1 MAADSTPPLPSF
13 GAASSPTLRYGATK
27 TLLHW
32 YAVAAAASVSL
43 LICSGGLVTS
53 HEAGMAVP
61 DWPNTFGYNLFLFPI
76 SRWVGGVF
84 FEHTHRLIAST
95 VGLLTVILCVALF
108 IIEERRWV
116 KVLGVIA
123 VAAVIV
129 QGILGGLRVTENNP
143 LLGLFHGCLAQSF
156 FALMAT
162 IALVTSRFWER
173 MERVRTSASE
183 RERTVTAAGQT
194 TSNQSLISNDPR
206 HPIGLASEAALHQ
219 SPITNHQLRLRS
231 HRLWVVIVTAMVFV
245 QLVLGASMRHSH
257 AGLSIP
263 DFPLNYGRLFPP
275 LDADSIAKIN
285 EVRGA
290 AAQPYTSVPL
300 ILLQY
305 VHRIWAVLIV
315 AGLLFTAV
323 RLLRNRFLPAFF
335 RRCGGAWILLVIIQF
350 CLGAWTVLSNKAAD
364 IATAH
369 VFCGALTLMLGVLLA
384 VGLSGML
391 HYNHKVL
398 SHSGLPRSIELGT
411 V

>member
-1 MAADSTPPLPSF
+1 MAADS
-13 GAASSPTLRYGATK
+13 SSPKLPDDAAGLKR
-27 TLLHW
+27 LLHW

-61 DWPNTFGYNLFLFPI
+61 DWPNSFGYNMFLFPI
-76 SRWVGGVF
+76 SHWVGGVL
-84 FEHTHRLIAST
+84 FEHTHRLIASG

-108 IIEERRWV
+108 LIEKRRWV
-116 KVLGVIA
+116 KTLGLIA

-129 QGILGGLRVTENNP
+129 QGILGGLRVTENSP
-143 LLGLFHGCLAQSF
+143 VLGLFHGCLAQSF

-173 MERVRTSASE
+173 LERARTSASV
-183 RERTVTAAGQT
+183 RERAGTVGAETADR
-194 TSNQSLISNDPR
+194 QSLV
-206 HPIGLASEAALHQ
+206 
-219 SPITNHQLRLRS
+219 TNHQSRFSSYR
-231 HRLWVVIVTAMVFV
+231 RWAVIVTAMVFV

-263 DFPLNYGRLFPP
+263 DFPLSYGHLFPP
-275 LDADSIAKIN
+275 LDAGSINKIN
-285 EVRGA
+285 EARGA
-290 AAQPYTSVPL
+290 AAQPYTSAGL

-305 VHRIWAVLIV
+305 VHRIWAALIV
-315 AGLLFTAV
+315 AALIFTAV
-323 RLLRNRFLPAFF
+323 RLLRNHFLPVFF
-335 RRCGGAWILLVIIQF
+335 RRCAGGWVLLVVVQF

-369 VFCGALTLMLGVLLA
+369 VFCGALTLVLGVLLA
-384 VGLSGML
+384 VGLSGLL
-391 HYNHKVL
+391 HYSHNGW

>member
-1 MAADSTPPLPSF
+1 MAAYSLP
-13 GAASSPTLRYGATK
+13 K
-27 TLLHW
+27 KLLHW
-32 YAVAAAASVSL
+32 YAVVAAASVSL

-61 DWPNTFGYNLFLFPI
+61 DWPNTFGYNMFLFPV

-95 VGLLTVILCVALF
+95 VGLLTVILCIALF
-108 IIEERRWV
+108 VIESRRWV
-116 KVLGVIA
+116 KTLGLIA

-129 QGILGGLRVTENNP
+129 QGILGGLRVTENNAA
-143 LLGLFHGCLAQSF
+143 LGLFHGCLAQSF

-173 MERVRTSASE
+173 LEAGTVRTE
-183 RERTVTAAGQT
+183 TA
-194 TSNQSLISNDPR
+194 NHLR
-206 HPIGLASEAALHQ
+206 HPVSLASSFAKASDFAKASSDKSEDKSEAALQ
-219 SPITNHQLRLRS
+219 KSPLNS
-231 HRLWVVIVTAMVFV
+231 HLSLLISCRRWVVAVTGMVFL

-263 DFPLNYGRLFPP
+263 DFPLNYGHLFPP
-275 LDADSIAKIN
+275 LDAASIDKIN
-285 EVRGA
+285 QARGA
-290 AAQPYTSVPL
+290 AAQPYTSAWL

-305 VHRIWAVLIV
+305 VHRLWAVLIV
-315 AGLLFTAV
+315 AGLVFTSV
-323 RLLRNRFLPAFF
+323 RLLRNRFLPLFF
-335 RRCGGAWILLVIIQF
+335 RRCASVWILLVFVQF

-364 IATAH
+364 VATAH

-384 VGLSGML
+384 VSLSGLL
-391 HYNHKVL
+391 HYSHKVL
-398 SHSGLPRSIELGT
+398 SHSSLSQGIELGT